1 MAMNNNIDTILSE
14 LGWNDGFRI
23 PIANEENR
31 KLEEE
36 IERKMKLKKS
46 LSAKLESTEERLRMM
61 KNRISNLKV
70 ERDINQKL
78 LTTHSTQLETENHHY
93 RLSCNTETSLRRE
106 ARDFEKEWKK
116 VNEAVSGVMK
126 ELEKLTKKIESS
138 KKVVEYDEQSLRELE
153 EKLNQ
158 NENNNQLIEQY
169 MKEDAKEYK
178 ELELR
183 RQKLSTELQ
192 TYQEAIIKRTNEA
205 KEMEIILDRTSRL
218 YDQAL
223 ADYRQMFNQWKES
236 VIMLQ
241 QRNNDIKNVLR
252 VRHKTS
258 HYFIYCYINYYFIPR
273 ITRNY
278 SMQNTETLR
287 ETLENEK
294 SVLEESENFLKE
306 QTENNKQAEQSIKVL
321 EKKLFDMREE
331 QCKLKETFDVYE
343 NQLAIQK
350 NVAKE
355 LTQRVEQVRVDTKR
369 KETETRIKYAK
380 IEKLE
385 KQVIE
390 LTGKLEAIDS
400 QKLNI
405 EEKAK
410 ELESIIEEHEKKK
423 VALIKEVNQLQAANL
438 RITNETKQ
446 LENES
451 KVLKTQYENE
461 CKKSEHLDKLY
472 AKHEKELEEKKQRL
486 YQVEFEVQKA
496 VMKLDRLRGH
506 EQDKGEA
513 ERKQQKIEELQS
525 TLNEK
530 MDMSKLLQKQIASL
544 EHDMRKISNSMASNK
559 NQLEYLRNKRQDL
572 VLLMDAGEKRLKSA
586 QNRFEEKQV
595 EESILRLKVSQ
606 MEKMVSNLGDNVYD
620 LKRYRLELEA
630 AIRERKAE
638 ISVQKDSLVVQ
649 KRVAANECS
658 ELRNAISERKIRIK
672 QLQTRYE
679 NGAAILGTKE
689 DGTPINTTHLKIQN
703 AQERYLLQE
712 QGDKLDE
719 TIRKAEHEIQAM
731 ENTLRVINVCND
743 KYKTTLTE
751 DEQDKDKVEEH
762 RKLDRELQNARQS
775 LKEKQDEFRSL
786 TNDLQRMQND
796 YAQILKDIDEARETK
811 ENKDQYL
818 TELKQ
823 QIHDQEEK
831 ISRAD
836 KNLRNAQKDIQQMFL
851 TTGNE
856 TVLIQEKEV
865 ELREIQEQNSIVL
878 QDIAEFTINH
888 VEAEAYIKKL
898 LAAKNIELPPVPLP
912 DQSSTSS
919 QCPSTKRS
927 VDHLPKTYR
936 KTVAVTSRESIGN
949 IVNIEPEFQTI
960 STKASVRS
968 IVRHEQKSVKVQK

>member
-106 ARDFEKEWKK
+106 AQDFQKEWKK

-241 QRNNDIKNVLR
+241 QRNNDIKSVLR
-252 VRHKTS
+252 
-258 HYFIYCYINYYFIPR
+258 
-273 ITRNY
+273 
-278 SMQNTETLR
+278 NTETLR

-355 LTQRVEQVRVDTKR
+355 LTERVEQVRVDTKR

-438 RITNETKQ
+438 HITNEAKQ

-496 VMKLDRLRGH
+496 EMKLDRLRGH

-544 EHDMRKISNSMASNK
+544 EYDMRKISNSMASNK

-731 ENTLRVINVCND
+731 ENTLRLINVCND

-912 DQSSTSS
+912 DQSPTSS

-949 IVNIEPEFQTI
+949 IVNIEPEFQSKPTI
-960 STKASVRS
+960 TRDSLVNCNTLVRLLLLFQRS
-968 IVRHEQKSVKVQK
+968 RRRLR

>member
-252 VRHKTS
+252 
-258 HYFIYCYINYYFIPR
+258 
-273 ITRNY
+273 
-278 SMQNTETLR
+278 NTETLR

-949 IVNIEPEFQTI
+949 IVNIEPEFQSKPTI
-960 STKASVRS
+960 TRDSLVNCNTLVRLLLLFQRS
-968 IVRHEQKSVKVQK
+968 RRRLR

>member
-1 MAMNNNIDTILSE
+1 
-14 LGWNDGFRI
+14 
-23 PIANEENR
+23 
-31 KLEEE
+31 
-36 IERKMKLKKS
+36 MKLKKS

-106 ARDFEKEWKK
+106 AQDFQKEWKK

-241 QRNNDIKNVLR
+241 QRNNDIKSVLR
-252 VRHKTS
+252 
-258 HYFIYCYINYYFIPR
+258 
-273 ITRNY
+273 
-278 SMQNTETLR
+278 NTETLR

-355 LTQRVEQVRVDTKR
+355 LTERVEQVRVDTKR

-438 RITNETKQ
+438 HITNEAKQ

-496 VMKLDRLRGH
+496 EMKLDRLRGH

-544 EHDMRKISNSMASNK
+544 EYDMRKISNSMASNK

-731 ENTLRVINVCND
+731 ENTLRLINVCND

-912 DQSSTSS
+912 DQSPTSS

-949 IVNIEPEFQTI
+949 IVNIEPEFQSKPTI
-960 STKASVRS
+960 TRDSLVNCNTLVRLLLLFQRS
-968 IVRHEQKSVKVQK
+968 RRRLR

>member
-1 MAMNNNIDTILSE
+1 
-14 LGWNDGFRI
+14 
-23 PIANEENR
+23 
-31 KLEEE
+31 
-36 IERKMKLKKS
+36 MKLKKS

-949 IVNIEPEFQTI
+949 IVNIEPEFQSKPTI
-960 STKASVRS
+960 TRDSLVNCNTLVRLLLLFQRS
-968 IVRHEQKSVKVQK
+968 RRRLR

>member
-106 ARDFEKEWKK
+106 AQDFQKEWKK

-241 QRNNDIKNVLR
+241 QRNNDIKSVLR
-252 VRHKTS
+252 
-258 HYFIYCYINYYFIPR
+258 
-273 ITRNY
+273 
-278 SMQNTETLR
+278 NTETLR

-355 LTQRVEQVRVDTKR
+355 LTERVEQVRVDTKR

-438 RITNETKQ
+438 HITNEAKQ

-496 VMKLDRLRGH
+496 EMKLDRLRGH

-544 EHDMRKISNSMASNK
+544 EYDMRKISNSMASNK

-731 ENTLRVINVCND
+731 ENTLRLINVCND

-912 DQSSTSS
+912 DQSPTSS